1 MADMNGMRLTLI
13 SDPTNEF
20 PDNTNVAFKVRLSQ
34 PLILPGDG
42 WETALVSL
50 STSNIHVGEE
60 SFDMAP
66 DDNLCMVRFQTVNTR
81 TNNATEE
88 SVRIR
93 ASQVLNND
101 LHLNTGLQ
109 MWQRIAFLVTRFE
122 NDRVQRSMEQA
133 PHDTYRCYEDMS
145 VTLDV
150 QEQENRVRLVGHS
163 TRSRNTQFSLHVNF
177 AKKCGFLTED
187 PMIGYR
193 LGPNAFVRPILSD
206 DNGRSYRESH
216 ATELVRPGF
225 DGGYDDWGVVGDYM
239 TFTQFKDWYF
249 TGIDETFTSVTT
261 APARSLLVY
270 SDLVQSSYMGN
281 QKHPLLREIFLP
293 QEIHERQLTEPLHYQ
308 WMPLRNNS
316 VEVVQIE
323 IGRLDGELARLPR
336 GKTLASVCIRRQKR

>member
-20 PDNTNVAFKVRLSQ
+20 PDNTNVDFKVRLSE

-66 DDNLCMVRFQTVNTR
+66 DDILCNVKFQTVNT
-81 TNNATEE
+81 TTSNATEE

-93 ASQVLNND
+93 ASQVLSSD

-122 NDRVQRSMEQA
+122 NDRIQRAMEQA

-150 QEQENRVRLVGHS
+150 QEPENRVRLVGHS
-163 TRSRNTQFSLHVNF
+163 TQNRNTQFSLHVNF

-187 PMIGYR
+187 PLVGYR

-206 DNGRSYRESH
+206 DRGRSYRESH
-216 ATELVRPGF
+216 ATELDGPGF
-225 DGGYDDWGVVGDYM
+225 AGGYDDWQVVGDFM

-249 TGIDETFTSVTT
+249 TGIDETFTGVTT

-308 WMPLRNNS
+308 WMPLRNNN
-316 VEVVQIE
+316 VEVVHVE
-323 IGRLDGELARLPR
+323 IGTLNGGLAMLPK
-336 GKTLASVCIRRQKR
+336 GKTLVSVRIRRQRR